1 MTWALLFW
9 GALMIGF
16 WIVSGTFVPALA
28 VGALGLI
35 VLSFMW
41 FVTIPLWRQVHWPRL
56 RRMRSVKVPFKLV
69 KSFSSSPR

>member
-1 MTWALLFW
+1 MKRFLKWRKMTWALLFW
-9 GALMIGF
+9 GALIVL

-41 FVTIPLWRQVHWPRL
+41 FITIPLWRQSH
-56 RRMRSVKVPFKLV
+56 
-69 KSFSSSPR
+69 